1 MALPK
6 TGKPTAKQVADWAI
20 SLIGSGVD
28 VDGYYGRQCW
38 DLPNFIFNRYW
49 GFKTPGNARDMA
61 WYRVVSLSSGF

>member
-28 VDGYYGRQCW
+28 VDGYYGR
-38 DLPNFIFNRYW
+38 
-49 GFKTPGNARDMA
+49 
-61 WYRVVSLSSGF
+61 